1 MIITRRVEA
10 LRILLSGGIL
20 VLAAY
25 SVMRL
30 SGFAD
35 AVVLAP
41 FYSIVVMLAHWY
53 AVTRHTPYFSSFRSL
68 TWALLLLFPQTA
80 LLFTGDCAIGIF
92 NQPSHPLW
100 VECIRDSDPG
110 FTLTI
115 GFAMLM
121 LGILAYAYMYLIIGY
136 LLAPTPTRT

>member
-1 MIITRRVEA
+1 MIMTRRAEA

-41 FYSIVVMLAHWY
+41 FYSIVVILAHWY
-53 AVTRHTPYFSSFRSL
+53 GVTRHRAYFSSFRSL
-68 TWALLLLFPQTA
+68 AWALVLLFPQTA
-80 LLFTGDCAIGIF
+80 LLFAGDCAIGIF

-115 GFAMLM
+115 GFATLM
-121 LGILAYAYMYLIIGY
+121 LGAIVYGYMHLIIGY
-136 LLAPTPTRT
+136 LMAPTPTRT